1 VTDGR
6 GRPFALSDAQERLM
20 GEVRALARDVLGP
33 LARAGPSGRVNRE
46 LVLALGAHG
55 LLARVLPADPGGSS
69 GDLGGSFG
77 GGPGR
82 PVGGG
87 WGASAME
94 LCLLREALAT
104 ESTEAETA
112 LALQGLGGHPI
123 AVGGSAEARRRWVPE
138 VVAGRAVAAF
148 ALSEPEAGSDAGGL
162 ALRAER
168 DRDGFRLTGTKAWIS
183 NAPEADVYALFARTT
198 EGARSR
204 GITAFAVP
212 GDAPG
217 LGGQPVELLA
227 PHAIGRLEL
236 DGVRVGPD
244 QVLGRVDEG
253 FGLAMATLDRFRPS
267 VGAFAVGM
275 AQAALDAA
283 LAHAA
288 DRRAFG
294 RPLREFQAVAHALA
308 EAATRTQA
316 ARLLVYEAASRYD
329 ADPAAPGVTRA
340 SAMAKLYATETA
352 QAVVDAAVQVL
363 GARALERGHL
373 LEHLYR
379 EVRAPRIYEGTSE
392 IQRAVIARELFR
404 ATVGPKEGAP

>member
-1 VTDGR
+1 MAAAPVAVGYPPSVTDGPA
-6 GRPFALSDAQERLM
+6 RPFALSADQQRLAA
-20 GEVRALARDVLGP
+20 EVGALARDVLAP
-33 LARAGPSGRVNRE
+33 LAAAGPPGRVNRP
-46 LVLALGAHG
+46 LVRALGERG
-55 LLARVLPADPGGSS
+55 LVGRVLS
-69 GDLGGSFG
+69 G
-77 GGPGR
+77 
-82 PVGGG
+82 
-87 WGASAME
+87 SAME
-94 LCLLREALAT
+94 LCLLREGLAT
-104 ESTEAETA
+104 VSTEAETA

-123 AVGGSAEARRRWVPE
+123 AVAGSAAVRDRWLDE
-138 VVAGRAVAAF
+138 VAAGRAVAAF
-148 ALSEPEAGSDAGGL
+148 ALSEPEAGSDAAAL
-162 ALRAER
+162 ELRAEP
-168 DRDGFRLTGTKAWIS
+168 DGDGFRLTGTKTWIS
-183 NAPEADVYALFARTT
+183 NAPEADVYTLFARTT
-198 EGARSR
+198 AGARAR

-217 LGGQPVELLA
+217 LTGQPVRLLA

-236 DGVRVGPD
+236 DEVHVGPD

-283 LAHAA
+283 VAHAA
-288 DRRAFG
+288 GRRAFG
-294 RPLREFQAVAHALA
+294 RPLAEFQAVAHALA

-329 ADPAAPGVTRA
+329 ADPGDPGVTRA

-352 QAVVDAAVQVL
+352 QTVVDVAVQVL
-363 GARALERGHL
+363 GARPLERGHL

-392 IQRAVIARELFR
+392 IQRAIIARDLFR
-404 ATVGPKEGAP
+404 ALP

>member
-1 VTDGR
+1 VTGGPARPVAADGS
-6 GRPFALSDAQERLM
+6 GRPFALDPDQERLAT
-20 GEVRALARDVLGP
+20 GVRDLARDVMAP
-33 LARAGPSGRVNRE
+33 LAAAGRPGRVNRP
-46 LVLALGAHG
+46 LVRALGEHG
-55 LLARVLPADPGGSS
+55 LI
-69 GDLGGSFG
+69 
-77 GGPGR
+77 GR
-82 PVGGG
+82 TLHG
-87 WGASAME
+87 SAME

-123 AVGGSAEARRRWVPE
+123 AAAGTPEIRRRWVGE
-138 VVAGRAVAAF
+138 VAAGRAVAAF
-148 ALSEPEAGSDAGGL
+148 ALSEPGAGSDAA
-162 ALRAER
+162 ALELEAEP
-168 DRDGFRLTGTKAWIS
+168 DGDGFRLTGTKSWIS
-183 NAPEADVYALFARTT
+183 NAPEADVYTLFARTT
-198 EGARSR
+198 PGARAK

-217 LGGQPVELLA
+217 LGGEPVELLA

-236 DGVRVGPD
+236 DGVRAGPG

-253 FGLAMATLDRFRPS
+253 FALAMATLDRFRPS

-283 LAHAA
+283 VAHAA
-288 DRRAFG
+288 ARRAFG
-294 RPLREFQAVAHALA
+294 RPLQEFQAVAHALA

-316 ARLLVYEAASRYD
+316 ARLLVYEAAARYD
-329 ADPAAPGVTRA
+329 ADPAGHGVTRA
-340 SAMAKLYATETA
+340 AAMAKLFATETA
-352 QAVVDAAVQVL
+352 QTVVDVAVQVL

-392 IQRAVIARELFR
+392 IQRAIIARDLFR
-404 ATVGPKEGAP
+404 ALP

>member
-1 VTDGR
+1 VGAGLVTDGP
-6 GRPFALSDAQERLM
+6 GRAFALTGAQQRLAA
-20 GEVRALARDVLGP
+20 EARALAREVLAP
-33 LARAGPSGRVNRE
+33 LAAAGQPGRVNRE
-46 LVLALGAHG
+46 LVRALGAHG
-55 LLARVLPADPGGSS
+55 LIARVLPATAP
-69 GDLGGSFG
+69 
-77 GGPGR
+77 PAR
-82 PVGGG
+82 
-87 WGASAME
+87 GAEAEPPQPSAMV
-94 LCLLREALAT
+94 LCLLREALAR

-123 AVGGSAEARRRWVPE
+123 AAAGGPTVRDRFLPA

-148 ALSEPEAGSDAGGL
+148 ALSEPTAGSDAAAL
-162 ALRAER
+162 DLRADR
-168 DRDGFRLTGTKAWIS
+168 DGDGFRLTGTKAWIS
-183 NAPEADVYALFARTT
+183 NAPEADVYTLFARTT
-198 EGARSR
+198 PGARAR

-217 LGGQPVELLA
+217 LTGQPVRLLA

-236 DGVRVGPD
+236 DEVHVGPD
-244 QVLGRVDEG
+244 QVLGRLDEG

-275 AQAALDAA
+275 AQAALDLAV
-283 LAHAA
+283 AHAA
-288 DRRAFG
+288 GREAFG
-294 RPLREFQAVAHALA
+294 RPISEFQAVAHGLA

-352 QAVVDAAVQVL
+352 QAVVDTAVQVL

-404 ATVGPKEGAP
+404 ATVRR

>member
-1 VTDGR
+1 MTDEPGQA
-6 GRPFALSDAQERLM
+6 FALTGAQQRLAA
-20 GEVRALARDVLGP
+20 ETRALAREVLAP
-33 LARAGPSGRVNRE
+33 LAAAGQPGRVNRE
-46 LVLALGAHG
+46 LVRALGAHG
-55 LLARVLPADPGGSS
+55 LIARILPATAPSA
-69 GDLGGSFG
+69 
-77 GGPGR
+77 R
-82 PVGGG
+82 
-87 WGASAME
+87 GAEAEPPQPSAMV
-94 LCLLREALAT
+94 LCLLREALAR
-104 ESTEAETA
+104 ESTGAETA

-123 AVGGSAEARRRWVPE
+123 AAAAGPAVRDRFLPA

-148 ALSEPEAGSDAGGL
+148 ALSEPTAGSDAAAL
-162 ALRAER
+162 DLRADR
-168 DRDGFRLTGTKAWIS
+168 DGDGFRLTGTKAWIS
-183 NAPEADVYALFARTT
+183 NAPEADVYTLFARTT
-198 EGARSR
+198 PGARAR

-217 LGGQPVELLA
+217 LTGQPIRLLA

-236 DGVRVGPD
+236 DDVHVGPD
-244 QVLGRVDEG
+244 QVLGGVDEG

-283 LAHAA
+283 VAHAA
-288 DRRAFG
+288 GREAFG
-294 RPLREFQAVAHALA
+294 RPISEFQAVAHSLA

-329 ADPAAPGVTRA
+329 ADPSAPGVGA
-340 SAMAKLYATETA
+340 AAAMAKLYATETA

-363 GARALERGHL
+363 GARALEHGHL

-392 IQRAVIARELFR
+392 IQRSVIARELFR
-404 ATVGPKEGAP
+404 ARVDP

>member
-1 VTDGR
+1 VGAGLVTDGP
-6 GRPFALSDAQERLM
+6 GRAFALTGAQQRLAA
-20 GEVRALARDVLGP
+20 ETRTLAREVLAP
-33 LARAGPSGRVNRE
+33 LAAAGQPGRVNRE
-46 LVLALGAHG
+46 LVRALGAHG
-55 LLARVLPADPGGSS
+55 LIARVLPATAP
-69 GDLGGSFG
+69 
-77 GGPGR
+77 PAR
-82 PVGGG
+82 
-87 WGASAME
+87 GAEAEPPQPSAMV
-94 LCLLREALAT
+94 LCLLREALAR

-123 AVGGSAEARRRWVPE
+123 AAAGGPTVRDRFLPA

-148 ALSEPEAGSDAGGL
+148 ALSEPTAGSDAAAL
-162 ALRAER
+162 DLRADR
-168 DRDGFRLTGTKAWIS
+168 DGDGFRLTGTKAWIS
-183 NAPEADVYALFARTT
+183 NAPEADVYTLFARTT
-198 EGARSR
+198 PGARAR

-217 LGGQPVELLA
+217 LTGQPVRLLA

-236 DGVRVGPD
+236 DEVHVGPD

-275 AQAALDAA
+275 AQAALDLAV
-283 LAHAA
+283 AHATG
-288 DRRAFG
+288 REAFG
-294 RPLREFQAVAHALA
+294 RPISEFQAVAHGLA

-316 ARLLVYEAASRYD
+316 ARLLVYEAASRHD
-329 ADPAAPGVTRA
+329 ADPSAPGVGA
-340 SAMAKLYATETA
+340 AAAMAKLYATETA

-392 IQRAVIARELFR
+392 IQRSVIARELFR
-404 ATVGPKEGAP
+404 ARVDP

>member
-1 VTDGR
+1 VTEGP
-6 GRPFALSDAQERLM
+6 GRPFALSAAQESLV
-20 GEVRALARDVLGP
+20 EQVRALAREVLAP
-33 LARAGPSGRVNRE
+33 LAAAGRPGRVNRE
-46 LVLALGAHG
+46 LVRALGDHG
-55 LLARVLPADPGGSS
+55 LLARVLPGDPDLPVDPSRPRDPDQPTAGDPDRRSARGS
-69 GDLGGSFG
+69 G
-77 GGPGR
+77 
-82 PVGGG
+82 V
-87 WGASAME
+87 SALE
-94 LCLLREALAT
+94 LCLLREALAR

-123 AVGGSAEARRRWVPE
+123 AVAGSGAARARWLPE
-138 VVAGRAVAAF
+138 LAAGRAVAAF
-148 ALSEPEAGSDAGGL
+148 ALSEPGAGSDAAGL
-162 ALRAER
+162 EVRA
-168 DRDGFRLTGTKAWIS
+168 DPDGDGFRLSGTKTWIS
-183 NAPEADVYALFARTT
+183 NAPEADVYTLFARTT
-198 EGARSR
+198 PGARSR
-204 GITAFAVP
+204 GVTAFAVP

-217 LGGQPVELLA
+217 LGGAPLELLA

-253 FGLAMATLDRFRPS
+253 FGVAMATLDRFRPS

-275 AQAALDAA
+275 AQAALDVAV
-283 LAHAA
+283 AHAA
-288 DRRAFG
+288 GRQAFG
-294 RPLREFQAVAHALA
+294 RPLAEFQAVAHALA

-316 ARLLVYEAASRYD
+316 ARLLVYDAASRHD

-340 SAMAKLYATETA
+340 AAMAKLFATETA

-392 IQRAVIARELFR
+392 IQRTVIARDLFR
-404 ATVGPKEGAP
+404 ALP

>member
-1 VTDGR
+1 MSDPQA
-6 GRPFALSDAQERLM
+6 RPFALSAAQERLAA
-20 GEVRALARDVLGP
+20 EARALAREVLAP
-33 LARAGPSGRVNRE
+33 LAAAGRPGRVNRA
-46 LVLALGAHG
+46 LVRALGDHG
-55 LLARVLPADPGGSS
+55 LIARLLPATAQPA
-69 GDLGGSFG
+69 
-77 GGPGR
+77 R
-82 PVGGG
+82 
-87 WGASAME
+87 GAEAAPRQPSALE

-123 AVGGSAEARRRWVPE
+123 AAAGGPGVRGRWLPE

-148 ALSEPEAGSDAGGL
+148 ALSEPEAGSDAAAL
-162 ALRAER
+162 ELRAEA
-168 DRDGFRLTGTKAWIS
+168 DGDGFRLTGTKAWIS
-183 NAPEADVYALFARTT
+183 NAPEADVYTLFARTT
-198 EGARSR
+198 PGARSR

-253 FGLAMATLDRFRPS
+253 FGLAMATLDRFRAS

-275 AQAALDAA
+275 AQAALDVAV
-283 LAHAA
+283 AHAA
-288 DRRAFG
+288 GRQAFG
-294 RPLREFQAVAHALA
+294 RPLAEFQAVAHALA

-316 ARLLVYEAASRYD
+316 ARLLVYEAACRHD
-329 ADPAAPGVTRA
+329 ADPAAPGVSA
-340 SAMAKLYATETA
+340 AAAMAKLYATETA
-352 QAVVDAAVQVL
+352 QAVVDQAVQVL

-392 IQRAVIARELFR
+392 IQRSVIARELFR
-404 ATVGPKEGAP
+404 ARVTS